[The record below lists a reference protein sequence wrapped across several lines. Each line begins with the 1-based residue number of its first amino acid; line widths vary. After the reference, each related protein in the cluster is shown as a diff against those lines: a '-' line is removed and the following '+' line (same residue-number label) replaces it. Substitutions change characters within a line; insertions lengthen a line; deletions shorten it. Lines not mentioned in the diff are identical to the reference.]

1 MTFKQT
7 VEKILKTEE
16 TFLDTETKELNY
28 TKVKDSADK
37 IDPKLIGL
45 LADHKETKEKFF
57 MKVKDMYVF
66 NINDFKFFLDEN
78 KINNSYTQFA
88 NQIGLS
94 DGPDFLKDR
103 GEVVLSF
110 PYKDCVLEGGQST
123 EEGAEMYF
131 EYSDKSEKYEEKE
144 AKRSEVFFNQVLA
157 RDEIDRLFDKK
168 ALVNWKR
175 YTKESGR
182 SGETVKELER
192 DENGTIKENLVIKGN
207 NLLALHSLKSEFVDK
222 VKLIYIDPPYN
233 TGNDGFKYND
243 NFNHSTW
250 LVFMKNRLEIAKD
263 LLSDDGVIFVQCDD
277 NEQAYLKILMDSIF
291 KKENFVS
298 QITWERSATAG
309 LGLGGRITNVS
320 EYILVYQKSFSEN
333 GLNRDV
339 LKRVTYSIEDFK
351 NYKFIEKIGEKKLI
365 NEFTSASGN
374 PVKIYKHSNYKIRKV
389 EEDDFKNDF
398 DKIFRTFLVQK
409 ENSFQHSLISKMEKK
424 ELYSVEYTPS
434 RGKSKNDLTTNYYY
448 NGELFSWLKDL
459 AEFKGGKIIKNEK
472 VNDFWDRKFISN
484 ASRGEGGIV
493 GIDRMKK
500 PENLVSFIVA
510 FSTKPNDIILDFFAG
525 SGTTCAVA
533 HKMKRQWIGIEQ
545 MDYIHDLPEARLIN
559 VINGDQTGISKE
571 VNWQG
576 GGSFIYCELAKW
588 NEQAKEEING
598 AKDYKA
604 LEKMFDTLY
613 EKYFFNYNVKIK
625 EFKEKVLKEE
635 NFKKLKLDEQKR
647 MFLTMLDLNQMY
659 VQESEMGDK
668 RFAISKEDQKLT
680 KAFYS
685 K

>member
-16 TFLDTETKELNY
+16 TFLDMETKELNY

-45 LADHKETKEKFF
+45 LADNKETKEKFF
-57 MKVKDMYVF
+57 TKIKDVYVF

-78 KINNSYTQFA
+78 KINNSYTQYA

-94 DGPDFLKDR
+94 DGADFLKDR
-103 GEVVLSF
+103 GEVVLNF

-123 EEGAEMYF
+123 EEGMDEYF
-131 EYSDKSEKYEEKE
+131 EWSDKSEKYEEKT

-168 ALVNWKR
+168 ALINWKR
-175 YTKESGR
+175 YTKDSGKN
-182 SGETVKELER
+182 GEAVKDIER
-192 DENGTIKENLVIKGN
+192 DEKGTIKENLIIKGN
-207 NLLALHSLKSEFVDK
+207 NLLALHSLKSEFAGK

-243 NFNHSTW
+243 HFNHSTW
-250 LVFMKNRLEIAKD
+250 LSFMKNRLEIAKE
-263 LLSDDGVIFVQCDD
+263 LLSESGSIYIQLDY
-277 NEQAYLKILMDSIF
+277 NEVHYCKVLMDDIF
-291 KKENFVS
+291 GEENFQREIIWDISVLS
-298 QITWERSATAG
+298 GYKTIANNWIRGHDSILFYSKNNTSLKFNKIKTAHSEKYLARFNKKDEKTGRMYFDGRGERVYLDDVIKKGKSVGDVWNDIISFQQASTAKE
-309 LGLGGRITNVS
+309 RI
-320 EYILVYQKSFSEN
+320 K
-333 GLNRDV
+333 
-339 LKRVTYSIEDFK
+339 
-351 NYKFIEKIGEKKLI
+351 
-365 NEFTSASGN
+365 
-374 PVKIYKHSNYKIRKV
+374 
-389 EEDDFKNDF
+389 DF
-398 DKIFRTFLVQK
+398 DGQ
-409 ENSFQHSLISKMEKK
+409 
-424 ELYSVEYTPS
+424 
-434 RGKSKNDLTTNYYY
+434 
-448 NGELFSWLKDL
+448 
-459 AEFKGGKIIKNEK
+459 
-472 VNDFWDRKFISN
+472 
-484 ASRGEGGIV
+484 
-493 GIDRMKK
+493 K
-500 PENLVSFIVA
+500 PENLLERIIKSA
-510 FSTKPNDIILDFFAG
+510 TDENDIVLDYHAG
-525 SGTTCAVA
+525 TGTTLATA

-545 MDYIHDLPEARLIN
+545 MDYIHDLPEARLKE
-559 VINGDQTGISKE
+559 VLKGEQGGISKS

-588 NEQAKEEING
+588 NEQAKSEING

-635 NFKKLKLDEQKR
+635 NFKKLTLDEQKR